1 MKRLPT
7 REVAKIWGCK
17 HLPAPFDRACSEP
30 TGEIWF
36 EPPDELPELLAKYIF
51 ACDKLSIQ
59 LHPDDDQAEAAGLGR
74 TGKEECWLVIAADGD
89 ARLGVG
95 LREAVSEEELR
106 AASLDGR
113 IEDLLEWHRVEAGDF
128 LYIPAGTIHAIGA
141 GVSLIEIQQNSDVTY
156 RLYDYGRPRELH
168 LDAAL
173 PIARR
178 GPHPAALRRRIAAK
192 GEDWLVEGPHFH
204 LLRYDGPLS
213 ADASARLNGRAVL
226 VLPMSGIVDGIEP
239 GECGSSTDLAG
250 LHIPEGAQGLIA
262 FASEAL
268 A

>member
-17 HLPAPFDRACSEP
+17 HLPTPFDRACAEP

-106 AASLDGR
+106 VASLDGR
-113 IEDLLEWHRVEAGDF
+113 IEDLLEWHRVEANDF
-128 LYIPAGTIHAIGA
+128 FYIPAGTIHAIGA

-178 GPHPAALRRRIAAK
+178 GPHPTALRRKIAAT

-213 ADASARLNGRAVL
+213 GPARERLAGRRAL
-226 VLPMSGIVDGIEP
+226 VLPTTGMIGPVMP
-239 GECGSSTDLAG
+239 GECAWTHDAAALESGQ
-250 LHIPEGAQGLIA
+250 GASGLIA
-262 FASEAL
+262 VPYGAA
-268 A
+268 